1 MTARARA
8 IRGTG
13 NRFGPSMAICLGVV
27 LLVPLSPALIFGF
40 GPIPALGIAG
50 GGLAVLLTTVLT
62 ALIPAWYILAG
73 RSVVRLRWAGVQR
86 RLLAEILRVGA
97 VASIS
102 TLQTSLTIL
111 LSTALVGAVAG
122 PAGVAG
128 YGTGGRLEYL
138 LIPLTFGIGAP
149 LVPLVGTNIGAGQPE
164 RALRIALIGGAL
176 AFLATEAIG
185 LGAAVWPRAWLGLFG
200 DDPLMLATGTA
211 YLRSVGPA
219 YGFFGLGLSLYL
231 ASQGAGRLLWP
242 LLAGLCRMVIAIGGG
257 GLALYLTGS
266 LQGLFGCLSLALVV
280 YGMTLAQAVKAGVWF
295 RRRGAA
301 EEAAGQASAAGCVR
315 LPAAGEA

>member
-1 MTARARA
+1 
-8 IRGTG
+8 
-13 NRFGPSMAICLGVV
+13 
-27 LLVPLSPALIFGF
+27 
-40 GPIPALGIAG
+40 
-50 GGLAVLLTTVLT
+50 
-62 ALIPAWYILAG
+62 
-73 RSVVRLRWAGVQR
+73 
-86 RLLAEILRVGA
+86 
-97 VASIS
+97 
-102 TLQTSLTIL
+102 
-111 LSTALVGAVAG
+111 
-122 PAGVAG
+122 
-128 YGTGGRLEYL
+128 
-138 LIPLTFGIGAP
+138 

-176 AFLATEAIG
+176 TFLATEAIG

-257 GLALYLTGS
+257 GLALHLTGS
-266 LQGLFGCLSLALVV
+266 LQWLFGCLSLALVV
-280 YGMTLAQAVKAGVWF
+280 YGTTLAQAVKAGVWF

-301 EEAAGQASAAGCVR
+301 GEAAGQASAGGCVR
-315 LPAAGEA
+315 LRTADEARAGGLELAVGGSGAPAARAAHVEVIASAVR